1 MKRILLSLVFA
12 ALGAAGCSAQRSTT
26 VYEPVRFEDG
36 TAVSGDAAAEAL
48 FAQDR
53 FVTDTTL
60 TEKGDTVFV
69 VRHAGAFVRL
79 QLDGLPAG
87 IDQVRLVPMEGGI
100 QDIPVTEPASGSLV
114 LWMAKEPGSLAAA
127 AAVGLIVW
135 LCLPGGQ
142 SRFRHANSP
151 EAVYEAY
158 LEQIGEL
165 YRLLATNSDDPSVD
179 WESVIQ
185 EMTDEVIP
193 LYEQL
198 PDELSDKEKTA
209 ILKDYYGGILDD
221 AAQLQEEM
229 KRKNNPSL

>member
-1 MKRILLSLVFA
+1 MENRFDLYDLPEGHEA
-12 ALGAAGCSAQRSTT
+12 
-26 VYEPVRFEDG
+26 RFE
-36 TAVSGDAAAEAL
+36 ARLAARRV
-48 FAQDR
+48 QR
-53 FVTDTTL
+53 RRRR
-60 TEKGDTVFV
+60 V
-69 VRHAGAFVRL
+69 VL
-79 QLDGLPAG
+79 QC
-87 IDQVRLVPMEGGI
+87 
-100 QDIPVTEPASGSLV
+100 
-114 LWMAKEPGSLAAA
+114 LAAA

-165 YRLLATNSDDPSVD
+165 YRLLATNSDDQSVD

-185 EMTDEVIP
+185 EMTDEAIP

-221 AAQLQEEM
+221 ATQLQEEM
-229 KRKNNPSL
+229 KRKHNPSL